1 MVQGVF
7 NAYCDRFIPKIP
19 STNGPSLTIQATLV
33 HHHIESMGIAAIS
46 SVMVSF
52 ERVSLR
58 VVATAVDF
66 GVELLI
72 FFVEFVKLGDWFFL
86 RMNYRLVKAF
96 IDI

>member
-7 NAYCDRFIPKIP
+7 NAYCDRFIPKIH

-58 VVATAVDF
+58 IVAAAVDF
-66 GVELLI
+66 IVELFV
-72 FFVEFVKLGDWFFL
+72 FFVEFVKLRHLFFM

-96 IDI
+96 IDT